1 MRELQEIQIRSL
13 GFEDPLEKE
22 MATHSRILAW
32 KIPWLEKPGGV
43 QSMDSPSVGHD
54 LATEHTGIG
63 ELMRGKGGRVCF
75 LERQRLAVAALTL
88 PRRLLGSWLH
98 ADSPHLGPP

>member
-1 MRELQEIQIRSL
+1 MTQGVLIVEKQVMRV
-13 GFEDPLEKE
+13 
-22 MATHSRILAW
+22 LAGW
-32 KIPWLEKPGGV
+32 QV
-43 QSMDSPSVGHD
+43 DSPSVGHD